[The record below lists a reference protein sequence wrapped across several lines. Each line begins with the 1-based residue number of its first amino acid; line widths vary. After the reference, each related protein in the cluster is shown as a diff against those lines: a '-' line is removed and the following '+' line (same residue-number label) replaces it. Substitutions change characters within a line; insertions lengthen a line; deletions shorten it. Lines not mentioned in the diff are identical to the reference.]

1 MKEEILRVVNLGV
14 KVGEKK
20 VLENVNIYIKKGDTV
35 ALFGPNGSG
44 KSTLMNTLIGD
55 PRYKVSDGRIFFKG
69 EDITDKETDYRVRMG
84 MGIAFQTPPAIS
96 GVKLIDVLKKIAEIK
111 GISEDKIYEY
121 AEYLNMTNFLNRDIN
136 KGFSGGEVK
145 RSELLQLLVMNPDF
159 AMLDE
164 PDSGVDL
171 ENIALIGEA
180 IKKLL
185 QRDLPKKEREKS
197 GIIITHTGNIL
208 DYVDAD
214 YGLILYKGR
223 IACIGDPYYILEE
236 VRKNGYEGCVKKCL
250 REFKNLNQ

>member
-1 MKEEILRVVNLGV
+1 MKDGILRVVNLGV
-14 KVGEKK
+14 KVGGRK
-20 VLENVNIYIKKGDTV
+20 VLENVNLYIKKGDTI

-44 KSTLMNTLIGD
+44 KSTLMNALIGN
-55 PRYKVSDGRIFFKG
+55 PKYKVSNGRIFFKG
-69 EDITDKETDYRVRMG
+69 EDITEKETDYRVRMG

-96 GVKLIDVLKKIAEIK
+96 GVKLIDVLKKIAEK
-111 GISEDKIYEY
+111 RGVSEEKIYEY
-121 AEYLNMTNFLNRDIN
+121 AEYLNMTDFLEREIN

-171 ENIALIGEA
+171 DNIALIGEA

-185 QRDLPKKEREKS
+185 QRDLPKRRREKS

-208 DYVDAD
+208 DYVDTD
-214 YGLILYKGR
+214 YGLILYEGR
-223 IACIGDPYYILEE
+223 IACIGNPYDILEA

-250 REFKNLNQ
+250 REFKNPM